1 MIVTLLDGSKVP
13 MPRAYRPTRQPMQ
26 TDRDPLLI
34 ACGLTT
40 LDELRVDDE
49 RAAYAR
55 LQAADLELKR
65 TRHRASSRRRR

>member
-1 MIVTLLDGSKVP
+1 MIVTLDDGSRVP
-13 MPRAYRPTRQPMQ
+13 MPRAFRPTRQPMQ
-26 TDRDPLLI
+26 SDRDPLLI

-55 LQAADLELKR
+55 LKAAELEVKR
-65 TRHRASSRRRR
+65 SRHRASSRRRR